1 MNANAYLKTFTEML
15 LIILHDN
22 KYWQLWYSSI
32 FVFRHF
38 LCAIF
43 SSGDGCL
50 FNDVEKRHRFSFL
63 YIIWTNLNNQTSVT
77 DSLQWVSH
85 PSGIQWCITVNE
97 LAFYPEENQKSYC
110 ACVQFCHRKTN
121 VSTLYYL
128 RYNAWCKLD
137 NIFVQIKVFRR
148 VYL

>member
-1 MNANAYLKTFTEML
+1 MITNIDNCDILPFLYLDIFPVPFSPPGMDVFSMML
-15 LIILHDN
+15 KKDTDFPFYI
-22 KYWQLWYSSI
+22 
-32 FVFRHF
+32 
-38 LCAIF
+38 
-43 SSGDGCL
+43 
-50 FNDVEKRHRFSFL
+50 

-110 ACVQFCHRKTN
+110 ACVRFCHRKTN

-137 NIFVQIKVFRR
+137 NIFVQIKSVSSG
-148 VYL
+148 VSLAV